1 MKRDLEVRF
10 RIFLIHPSY
19 LQKKNNIDHISKR
32 EKRIF
37 LFLNK
42 PLAANV
48 VVVWAAEGAGLGM
61 GAWGK
66 GAWLLGGEMERR
78 LLVPSR
84 GRRKV
89 LSRDL
94 RLLLLRWPECWE
106 TPRLTRIEVLTG
118 STSGTV
124 VMLAT
129 STASLSQSLSA
140 NECLPILIHSFI

>member
-1 MKRDLEVRF
+1 MV
-10 RIFLIHPSY
+10 Y
-19 LQKKNNIDHISKR
+19 ISKNDER
-32 EKRIF
+32 KLI
-37 LFLNK
+37 FLNK

-48 VVVWAAEGAGLGM
+48 VVVWAAEGAGLGI

-66 GAWLLGGEMERR
+66 GTWLLGGEMERR

-140 NECLPILIHSFI
+140 NECLSISIHSFI